1 MIGQYR
7 GSSESRDFSPGVPP
21 ETAISCC
28 IAEIPRFVTLEP
40 GWTTTLF
47 ALDPHELDRVGEELL
62 VGLESFGHLRR
73 RGASRHDAALNQLLP
88 D

>member
-28 IAEIPRFVTLEP
+28 IAEIPLRNPEP
-40 GWTTTLF
+40 GRTTKRRWGIRSVRCSSTWRSSGLNSSSTTLS
-47 ALDPHELDRVGEELL
+47 ASTSSWSPPGRVTD
-62 VGLESFGHLRR
+62 H
-73 RGASRHDAALNQLLP
+73 
-88 D
+88 

>member
-28 IAEIPRFVTLEP
+28 IAEIPRCVTRSLA
-40 GWTTTLF
+40 GRRSGGGGSAAWDVRARGVLRDWTR
-47 ALDPHELDRVGEELL
+47 H
-62 VGLESFGHLRR
+62 RR
-73 RGASRHDAALNQLLP
+73 RGAQAPRLDRRPAGLRII
-88 D
+88 